1 MKPKFKLS
9 IVALVLSAFASAAM
23 ATPDTNGSTPTHE
36 GPSVSIPASKIVFG
50 ATGIKTSTG
59 EVFAGPAYGNLGTGR
74 HGTFIRQP
82 PGFVSPNHIH
92 TEDYYAV
99 IVKGVIVNT
108 QTGGKEIRLPAGS
121 YYFQRGEEDHVTKC
135 VSKTECLFF
144 IVQPGKFDLIPSKQ
158 D

>member
-1 MKPKFKLS
+1 MKSKFKLA
-9 IVALVLSAFASAAM
+9 IAVAVFSAFGSAAI
-23 ATPDTNGSTPTHE
+23 ATPNASGSMPAHE
-36 GPSVSIPASKIVFG
+36 GPSVSIPAPEIAFIP
-50 ATGIKTSTG
+50 TGIKTSTG

-82 PGFVSPNHIH
+82 PGFVSPNHTH

-99 IVKGVIVNT
+99 VVKGVIVNT

-135 VSKTECLFF
+135 VSETECLFF
-144 IVQPGKFDLIPSKQ
+144 IVQPGKFDLVQSKQ
-158 D
+158 N